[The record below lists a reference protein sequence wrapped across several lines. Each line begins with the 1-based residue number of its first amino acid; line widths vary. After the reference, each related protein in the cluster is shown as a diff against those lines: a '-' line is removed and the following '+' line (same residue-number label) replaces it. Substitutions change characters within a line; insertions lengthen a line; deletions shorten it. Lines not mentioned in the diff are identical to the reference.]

1 MKKMN
6 KKSVIYTLIFALSM
20 TMFSCVDDEF
30 DTPEERTIPVGET
43 ITIQEIKDLFNA
55 EGDYQFT
62 TDQSVF
68 AVVTMDDKSGNI
80 YKTAYIQDQTGAIA
94 LHMDASGGL
103 YQGDSIRIQ
112 LNGLKVG
119 QYENLFQI
127 DAPDGNGFTMDE
139 YITKL
144 DTKVEV
150 TPEEVSILDIVSA
163 MDYYQCRIVK
173 LNQVQ
178 FIASD
183 TSKTYANAED
193 LITENRTIEDQ
204 NENTLIVRTSGYAAF
219 ADEPVPNGSGSLV
232 AIVGQYRNDVQLYI
246 RSAEEVEMTNE
257 RISTSNGGESQGSG
271 TFEDPYNVAAG
282 IANQEENNVWV
293 EGYLVGVYETKDASG
308 NDLSDF
314 APSFTAPFNT
324 NTNVII
330 ADSQNETN
338 IARCVV
344 VQLPAGEIR
353 NAVNLVDNEG
363 NLGKS
368 VKFMGNLKSYFG
380 ESGLKDLTGYWM
392 DGNGIMPE
400 TGFYEEDFTS
410 DLGTFT
416 AFNVHGAQVWEW
428 ADYDNGCAYMSGY
441 DGTSIP
447 NEDWLVSPAIDLTG
461 RTNVTLVIREAIND
475 VGGTYSSSANIYNDI
490 QILFSTDYDG
500 TSDPSTQG
508 TWTELTGISRPA
520 GDSWSF
526 ESSGDIDL
534 SSYDGESAF
543 YIAFKYISTDTQNVA
558 WEVGNVLLK

>member
-1 MKKMN
+1 MKTIKKHIMKKMN
-6 KKSVIYTLIFALSM
+6 KKSVIYTLIFALAM

-30 DTPEERTIPVGET
+30 DTPPESTIAVGDT
-43 ITIQEIKDLFNA
+43 ITIQEVKDLYNA
-55 EGDYQFT
+55 DKNDYTFT
-62 TDQSVF
+62 NDQSIF

-94 LHMDASGGL
+94 LHMEASGGL
-103 YQGDSIRIQ
+103 YRGDSIRIQ

-144 DTKVEV
+144 DTKVEI

-219 ADEPVPNGSGSLV
+219 ADEPVPNGSGSLI
-232 AIVGQYRNDVQLYI
+232 AIVGQYRNDVQLYL

-257 RISTSNGGESQGSG
+257 RISTSNGGESQGTG
-271 TFEDPYNVAAG
+271 TFDDPYNAAAG
-282 IANQEENNVWV
+282 IANQGENNVWV
-293 EGYLVGVYETKDASG
+293 EGYLVGVYETKVASG
-308 NDLSDF
+308 NDLSNF
-314 APSFTAPFNT
+314 VPSFTAPFNT

-338 IARCVV
+338 ITNCVV

-353 NAVNLVDNEG
+353 NMVNLVDNEG

-368 VKFMGNLKSYFG
+368 VKFIGNLKSYFG
-380 ESGLKDLTGYWM
+380 ESGLKDLSGYWM

-441 DGTSIP
+441 DEVSVP
-447 NEDWLVSPAIDLTG
+447 NEDWLVSPAIDLSG
-461 RTNVTLVIREAIND
+461 RTNVTLVIREAINYITSQD
-475 VGGTYSSSANIYNDI
+475 DMKV
-490 QILFSTDYDG
+490 LVSTNYDG
-500 TSDPSTQG
+500 TSDPTMQG
-508 TWTELTGISRPA
+508 TWTELSGFNRPS
-520 GDSWSF
+520 GNSWDF
-526 ESSGDIDL
+526 ISSGDIDL
-534 SSYDGESAF
+534 STY
-543 YIAFKYISTDTQNVA
+543 
-558 WEVGNVLLK
+558 